1 MFVHAI
7 LSDSLCIRYLSFLW
21 NRARNWE
28 VAAAAMTVDH
38 SHGIID
44 QQRTES
50 LRLAKRKHRFL
61 GLGWRKQSADI
72 VGRRGG
78 GVCSRGLSGGG
89 ASHVHRSEERQRPWL
104 ESRSDGLVW
113 CCRLYRC
120 SVFGQRKRLGGGQ
133 ANRNNKKHE
142 HTVRYLFLIN
152 IYIQKIE

>member
-1 MFVHAI
+1 
-7 LSDSLCIRYLSFLW
+7 
-21 NRARNWE
+21 

-89 ASHVHRSEERQRPWL
+89 ADHGHRSEERQRP
-104 ESRSDGLVW
+104 
-113 CCRLYRC
+113 
-120 SVFGQRKRLGGGQ
+120 
-133 ANRNNKKHE
+133 
-142 HTVRYLFLIN
+142 
-152 IYIQKIE
+152 